1 MNKYAYHFWQN
12 LQLPMLQQA
21 VAGGYLMESKIVPFE
36 THYHFLLQTISAWIH
51 LEINE
56 ADSREILRSD
66 TSIFLAEY
74 PTGKSYT
81 SQSTIHKGRS
91 NSSFCNKLLVETGQ
105 KGLEF
110 FYSKSQV
117 AT

>member
-1 MNKYAYHFWQN
+1 
-12 LQLPMLQQA
+12 MLQQA

-36 THYHFLLQTISAWIH
+36 THYLFLLQIISAWIH

-56 ADSREILRSD
+56 TDTRTILRSD
-66 TSIFLAEY
+66 TSIFLTEY
-74 PTGKSYT
+74 PTGKSS

-91 NSSFCNKLLVETGQ
+91 NGSFYNKLLVETGQ

-110 FYSKSQV
+110 FYSKSQ
-117 AT
+117 AAI